1 MELDRTRTET
11 LEQSP
16 SWYFS
21 AIFFVTFLGRQP
33 SVTMSKSNEQLY
45 TSVVLMRA
53 SKGMRNV
60 MVVYVKATD
69 EC

>member
-45 TSVVLMRA
+45 TSVVLMSIKRHEKRHRRLCE
-53 SKGMRNV
+53 S
-60 MVVYVKATD
+60 
-69 EC
+69 C

>member
-21 AIFFVTFLGRQP
+21 AIFFVTFLPSRSSAFCDDEQVERAIIYVRRADASIKRHEKRHGRLCE
-33 SVTMSKSNEQLY
+33 SY
-45 TSVVLMRA
+45 
-53 SKGMRNV
+53 
-60 MVVYVKATD
+60 
-69 EC
+69 

>member
-21 AIFFVTFLGRQP
+21 DIFFVTFLLSRSSAFCDDEQVERAIIYVRRADASIKRHEKRHGRLCE
-33 SVTMSKSNEQLY
+33 SY
-45 TSVVLMRA
+45 
-53 SKGMRNV
+53 
-60 MVVYVKATD
+60 
-69 EC
+69 